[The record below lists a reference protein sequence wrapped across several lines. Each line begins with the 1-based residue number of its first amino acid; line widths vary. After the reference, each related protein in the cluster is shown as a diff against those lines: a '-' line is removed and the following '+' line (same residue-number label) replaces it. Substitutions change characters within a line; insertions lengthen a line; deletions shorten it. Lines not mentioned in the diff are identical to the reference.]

1 MKDYPKP
8 PSVIAQGSTVLSTC
22 SLPKL
27 VDVPCEHIGACIV
40 VHGVND
46 VGVMTRCIT
55 CSKSPGLDTISC
67 LRLTGSLE

>member
-40 VHGVND
+40 VQIGRAHV
-46 VGVMTRCIT
+46 
-55 CSKSPGLDTISC
+55 
-67 LRLTGSLE
+67 